1 MARKNVNGT
10 SLGSYGTQEGTMKR
24 TCLAVAFVLA
34 FAPLA
39 HADTHRDDSAL
50 TRETAGAKAGR
61 GLMEMIT
68 GFLEFPG
75 NIYAET
81 RDDGLAS
88 GLTIG
93 FAKGIGMIPVRELV
107 GVYEFVTAPIE
118 VPDDYEPVLDPPL
131 PWQYFE
137 GSDSADA
144 SRTVRK

>member
-1 MARKNVNGT
+1 
-10 SLGSYGTQEGTMKR
+10 MKR
-24 TCLAVAFVLA
+24 TYLALAFVIALA
-34 FAPLA
+34 PAAL
-39 HADTHRDDSAL
+39 ADTRGDRDRDSAF
-50 TRETAGAKAGR
+50 THETATSKLGR
-61 GLMEMIT
+61 GLMEMMT

-81 RDDGLAS
+81 QDDGIAS

-118 VPDDYEPVLDPPL
+118 VPDDYRPVLDPPL

-137 GSDSADA
+137 GSDSADVA
-144 SRTVRK
+144 RDQKR

>member
-1 MARKNVNGT
+1 
-10 SLGSYGTQEGTMKR
+10 MKR
-24 TCLAVAFVLA
+24 TYLALALVVALA
-34 FAPLA
+34 PCALA
-39 HADTHRDDSAL
+39 HAPDREGDSAL
-50 TRETAGAKAGR
+50 SRETPTAKLGR
-61 GLMEMIT
+61 GLMEMMT

-137 GSDSADA
+137 GHDSADVA
-144 SRTVRK
+144 QNQK

>member
-1 MARKNVNGT
+1 
-10 SLGSYGTQEGTMKR
+10 MKR
-24 TCLAVAFVLA
+24 TCLALAFVLA
-34 FAPLA
+34 LAPLA
-39 HADTHRDDSAL
+39 LADHRDDSSL
-50 TRETAGAKAGR
+50 TRETAGAKLGR
-61 GLMEMIT
+61 GFMEMIT
-68 GFLEFPG
+68 GFLEVPG

-93 FAKGIGMIPVRELV
+93 FAKGIGMIPVRTLV
-107 GVYEFVTAPIE
+107 GVYELVTAPIE
-118 VPDDYEPVLDPPL
+118 VPEDYKPVLDPPL

>member
-1 MARKNVNGT
+1 
-10 SLGSYGTQEGTMKR
+10 MKR
-24 TCLAVAFVLA
+24 TCLALAFVVGL
-34 FAPLA
+34 APLA
-39 HADTHRDDSAL
+39 LADSRAHRDDSAL

-68 GFLEFPG
+68 GFMEFPG

-93 FAKGIGMIPVRELV
+93 LAKGIGMIPVRELV

-118 VPDDYEPVLDPPL
+118 VPDDYKPVLDPPL

-137 GSDSADA
+137 GSDSADVA
-144 SRTVRK
+144 RNQKS

>member
-1 MARKNVNGT
+1 
-10 SLGSYGTQEGTMKR
+10 MKR
-24 TCLAVAFVLA
+24 TCLALAFVLA
-34 FAPLA
+34 LAPLA
-39 HADTHRDDSAL
+39 LADTHRDDSAL
-50 TRETAGAKAGR
+50 TRETAGAKLGR
-61 GLMEMIT
+61 GFMEMIA

-118 VPDDYEPVLDPPL
+118 VPDDYEPILDPPL
-131 PWQYFE
+131 PWQYFD
-137 GSDSADA
+137 GSDSADVA
-144 SRTVRK
+144 RNHRN

>member
-1 MARKNVNGT
+1 
-10 SLGSYGTQEGTMKR
+10 MKR
-24 TCLAVAFVLA
+24 TYLALALVVALA
-34 FAPLA
+34 PCALA
-39 HADTHRDDSAL
+39 HAPDRDGDSTL
-50 TRETAGAKAGR
+50 SRETPTAKLGR
-61 GLMEMIT
+61 GLMEMMT

-137 GSDSADA
+137 GHDSADVA
-144 SRTVRK
+144 QNQK

>member
-1 MARKNVNGT
+1 
-10 SLGSYGTQEGTMKR
+10 MKR
-24 TCLAVAFVLA
+24 TYLALAFVIALA
-34 FAPLA
+34 PYAL
-39 HADTHRDDSAL
+39 ADTRGDRDRDSAF
-50 TRETAGAKAGR
+50 TRETATAKLGR
-61 GLMEMIT
+61 GLMEMMT

-81 RDDGLAS
+81 QSDGLAS

-137 GSDSADA
+137 GSDSADVA
-144 SRTVRK
+144 RNHRN

>member
-1 MARKNVNGT
+1 
-10 SLGSYGTQEGTMKR
+10 MKR
-24 TCLAVAFVLA
+24 TCLTLAFVLA
-34 FAPLA
+34 LAPLA
-39 HADTHRDDSAL
+39 LADTHRDDSAL

-61 GLMEMIT
+61 GLMEMLT

-107 GVYEFVTAPIE
+107 GVYELVTAPIE
-118 VPDDYEPVLDPPL
+118 VPEDYKPVLDPPL

>member
-1 MARKNVNGT
+1 
-10 SLGSYGTQEGTMKR
+10 MKR
-24 TCLAVAFVLA
+24 TCLALAFVLA
-34 FAPLA
+34 LAPLA
-39 HADTHRDDSAL
+39 LADTHRDDSAL
-50 TRETAGAKAGR
+50 TRETAAAKLGR
-61 GLMEMIT
+61 GFMQMIT

-118 VPDDYEPVLDPPL
+118 VPDDYEPILDPPL
-131 PWQYFE
+131 PWQYFD
-137 GSDSADA
+137 GSDSADVA
-144 SRTVRK
+144 RNRRS

>member
-1 MARKNVNGT
+1 
-10 SLGSYGTQEGTMKR
+10 MKR
-24 TCLAVAFVLA
+24 TCLALAFVLA
-34 FAPLA
+34 LAPLA
-39 HADTHRDDSAL
+39 LADHRDDSSL
-50 TRETAGAKAGR
+50 TRETAGAKLGR
-61 GLMEMIT
+61 GFMEMIT

-118 VPDDYEPVLDPPL
+118 VPDDYEPILDPPL
-131 PWQYFE
+131 PWQYFD
-137 GSDSADA
+137 GSDSADVA
-144 SRTVRK
+144 RNHRN

>member
-1 MARKNVNGT
+1 
-10 SLGSYGTQEGTMKR
+10 MKR
-24 TCLAVAFVLA
+24 TYLALAFVLA
-34 FAPLA
+34 LAPCAL
-39 HADTHRDDSAL
+39 ADTRVDRDGDSAF
-50 TRETAGAKAGR
+50 TRPTAASKMGR

-118 VPDDYEPVLDPPL
+118 VPDDYESVLDPPV
-131 PWQYFE
+131 PWDYFE
-137 GSDSADA
+137 GSDSADVALNGLAEGAA
-144 SRTVRK
+144 SRM

>member
-1 MARKNVNGT
+1 
-10 SLGSYGTQEGTMKR
+10 MKR
-24 TCLAVAFVLA
+24 TYLALALVLA
-34 FAPLA
+34 LAPCAL
-39 HADTHRDDSAL
+39 ADTRVDRDTDSAL

-61 GLMEMIT
+61 GVMEMIT
-68 GFLEFPG
+68 GFMEFPG
-75 NIYAET
+75 NIYAES

-93 FAKGIGMIPVRELV
+93 FAKGIGMIPVRTLV
-107 GVYEFVTAPIE
+107 GVYELVTAPIE
-118 VPDDYEPVLDPPL
+118 VPDDYRPVLDPPL